1 MVFNRYQYSEIILN
15 SEDFSSG
22 NKNRPE
28 FQFDQIIDDS
38 EYFQVHRVT
47 IPFSYYVFDAERTS
61 ITVNAV
67 TYTWEPGN
75 YTASE
80 WISMMALKLPA
91 TMIASWDVITNKI
104 TFTNTLGAAFS
115 VTFPANTYAYE
126 ELGFPST
133 GTASISVGPNHV
145 VTAPFVANF
154 SGPNFLYLR
163 SPMASIFNNSEM
175 FYSYSTK
182 PNISNDILA
191 MIPVDENRNSVI
203 NYVDQ
208 SNHLFQWKT
217 VGQKRIKF
225 YFTLGNRTTPIDLN
239 GQPFQLRLH
248 GYSLLEE
255 GPMRYN

>member
-1 MVFNRYQYSEIILN
+1 MYTEIVLN
-15 SEDFSSG
+15 SEDYASG
-22 NKNRPE
+22 SKNRPE

-47 IPFSYYVFDAERTS
+47 VPFSYYVFDSSRTS
-61 ITVNAV
+61 ITVNGT
-67 TYTWEPGN
+67 TYTWTSGN

-80 WISMMALKLPA
+80 WVSMMALKLPA
-91 TMIASWDVITNKI
+91 TMICSWDVITNKI
-104 TFTNTLGAAFS
+104 SFTNTLGASFS
-115 VTFPANTYAYE
+115 VTFPSNTYAYE
-126 ELGFPST
+126 ELGFTST
-133 GTASISVGPNHV
+133 GSTSILVGANHV
-145 VTAPFVANF
+145 VTAPNVANF

-191 MIPVDENRNSVI
+191 MIPIDENRNSVI

-217 VGQKRIKF
+217 RGDKRFSF
-225 YFTLGNRTTPIDLN
+225 YFTLGNRTQQLDLN
-239 GQPFQLRLH
+239 GQSFQLRLH
-248 GYSLLEE
+248 GYSIIED